1 MRRIVN
7 RVLSSGVPLSL
18 RWRVGASGGAFLTFL
33 IVAWAS
39 VASLSA
45 PGADWPMVRGGPAL
59 LGVAAGKLESP
70 LHLLWSFKTRGPV
83 KSSAAVV
90 EGRVFI
96 GSDDQT
102 LYALDLATGEKVWS
116 FKTEGPIES
125 SPLVL
130 NGRVYFGSSD
140 AWVYALEARSG

>member
-18 RWRVGASGGAFLTFL
+18 RRRVGVSGGWFL
-33 IVAWAS
+33 IVSWAS
-39 VASLSA
+39 VAGLSA

-59 LGVAAGKLESP
+59 LGVVAGKLESP
-70 LHLLWSFKTRGPV
+70 LRLLWSFQTRGPV

-90 EGRVFI
+90 DGRVFI

-102 LYALDLATGEKVWS
+102 LYALDLARGEKVWS

-140 AWVYALEARSG
+140 AWVYALEAPSGK